1 MRRFKRPSLLIGQKP
16 KEETMKIPDAPVVP
30 TSNMRLP
37 NARNAPMGAV
47 GGPGGL
53 SGAPNM
59 AQAQMMGGKGPM
71 QPFEKQTPSVED
83 VWQGTAGF
91 GEGLQPGRDIK
102 DIADEVERDVDQA
115 GVGGGARDSPPNMAP
130 GETPFDDYQTNDALA
145 EQAIAELLGGG
156 VRDTS
161 EDEALIR
168 ELLAGT
174 VGQGQADLNARL
186 AAGGFGTS
194 GALGALSGDMR
205 ANAARKSAQEIMG
218 VRQSARDEWLE
229 RTMAGIEAEFK
240 DRGLDLSDE
249 QFQSYVDMLKEM
261 AANDEAAAEEERQS
275 KLPDSSA
282 IKGAKPSVQQPWGS
296 RYIGEDDNWTYY
308 RTVWGDIAKVPKSG
322 KVNAEGEAVE

>member
-16 KEETMKIPDAPVVP
+16 KEETMKIPEAPVVP

-37 NARNAPMGAV
+37 NTRNAPAGAV
-47 GGPGGL
+47 GGSSGAL

-59 AQAQMMGGKGPM
+59 AQAQMMGNKGPQEFTR
-71 QPFEKQTPSVED
+71 QPPSVEE

-91 GEGLQPGRDIK
+91 GEGPQPGRDIK
-102 DIADEVERDVDQA
+102 DIADEVEKDIGQV
-115 GVGGGARDSPPNMAP
+115 GVGGGARKSPPNMAP
-130 GETPFDDYQTNDALA
+130 GETPFEDYQTNDALV

-168 ELLAGT
+168 ELLQGT

-186 AAGGFGTS
+186 GAGGFGTS

-218 VRQSARDEWLE
+218 VRQGARDELLE
-229 RTMAGIEAEFK
+229 VA
-240 DRGLDLSDE
+240 
-249 QFQSYVDMLKEM
+249 
-261 AANDEAAAEEERQS
+261 
-275 KLPDSSA
+275 
-282 IKGAKPSVQQPWGS
+282 
-296 RYIGEDDNWTYY
+296 
-308 RTVWGDIAKVPKSG
+308 
-322 KVNAEGEAVE
+322 